1 MIRRLLLC
9 AAMIACVSCRQN
21 PSSLRL
27 SGPTS
32 SPGSTA
38 WNVELQDSQKL
49 RPTAIQWSFYYSPS
63 AVTQVSVMEE
73 TQLRSAAKH
82 LECSSAIGRTT
93 CIVWGG
99 DAAAISGGTLARA
112 EFALNRNNAHP
123 SAVISLR
130 DVEASSRQGTAL
142 PLGPTRDYP
151 SPAAQLPN
159 AFLTW
164 AHARYADARSTVKHL
179 YHRR

>member
-1 MIRRLLLC
+1 MIRGLLLC

-27 SGPTS
+27 SGATS
-32 SPGSTA
+32 SPGSMA
-38 WNVELQDSQKL
+38 WNVDLQDSQKL

-82 LECSSAIGRTT
+82 LACSSTIGRTT

-99 DAAAISGGTLARA
+99 DAAPISGGALARA
-112 EFALNRNNAHP
+112 EFVLNRNNAHP
-123 SAVISLR
+123 NTVISLR
-130 DVEASSRQGTAL
+130 DVEASSREGTAL
-142 PLGPTRDYP
+142 PLGPTPDDP
-151 SPAAQLPN
+151 PPAGRLPN
-159 AFLTW
+159 AVLIW

-179 YHRR
+179 YHQR